1 MSKEN
6 LHMTKGEYVFQ
17 TLKKQILTSVLKPG
31 SDIVISK
38 ISKKFN
44 ISIIPVRE
52 ALKRLESEGLIENE
66 PHKSAKVVKF
76 NLEKLRQIII
86 VRAGLEGYLAR
97 LAVPYINEV
106 HIKKMEKMLD
116 KMKTAMENNKSE
128 IFNLENLEFH
138 RYLYQIAPYP
148 ILYNITIKVWDGGKW
163 IRAIFALNHER
174 MKASLQEHIV
184 ILKAVKERNEDK
196 VEQLTREHRMK
207 VGYYLEKV
215 ARIKGMD

>member
-17 TLKKQILTSVLKPG
+17 TLKKQILTSILKPG

-174 MKASLQEHIV
+174 
-184 ILKAVKERNEDK
+184 
-196 VEQLTREHRMK
+196 
-207 VGYYLEKV
+207 
-215 ARIKGMD
+215 